1 MGTFSVAVEIIAQ
14 LQLSRKMDFMS
25 IFYMILCV
33 SLFLFQ
39 TLEILLE
46 YLKNPTSRRS
56 ALKVR

>member
-1 MGTFSVAVEIIAQ
+1 MGTFSVAVDFIA
-14 LQLSRKMDFMS
+14 QLSRKMDFMS